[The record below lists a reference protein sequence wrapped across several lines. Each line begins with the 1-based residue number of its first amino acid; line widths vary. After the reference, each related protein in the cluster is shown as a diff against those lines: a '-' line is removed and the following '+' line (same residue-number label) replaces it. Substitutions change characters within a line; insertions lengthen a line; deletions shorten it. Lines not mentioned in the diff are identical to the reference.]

1 MYAHLLSS
9 AGVRDADLSFA
20 GEAEENASGRD
31 ALEISGPL
39 VERRSSAIG
48 GTPSPRR
55 EPTVATVDALR
66 ETVPAL
72 NRALEDLGYPL
83 ALELL
88 LPDAADLARTCDV
101 LFLLLRDRQ
110 EDLAARDAWADERA
124 RARADV
130 AAADTR
136 AERLRVSRD
145 AEAAARAADA
155 NRRDRAD
162 EESRARLERMTSE
175 RDAARRD
182 LRASTRKLARLEHET
197 RRRELENDRLKAR
210 LSAVVESAGDDAGL
224 PGHRKRVRFRSRARV
239 AARFS
244 RRRRKKKKAA
254 RRRERPGVSGPGPS
268 PAVSLAL
275 HHSMMAAYEAKLRAF
290 MHDANDLRA
299 MLRDREGVD
308 AETRG
313 ASSSAAKPERRLA
326 PHREAPARTAP
337 RVCSFERDADADADA
352 ELDEDPERAL
362 DAFAFSL
369 ASLRDRLG
377 DADAEERD
385 ANRLPGCED
394 ARAAAAAALAAAAPA
409 SPVEIALRWHEREH
423 ARLSQMDGL
432 GASSAS
438 GSAPG
443 SPGRSRIP
451 RPDASERLAW
461 NRVETDDEPVRS
473 RAFVSAPSPPPPAIF
488 SGRPRPDVASPASP
502 EVSSSE
508 PDDDDAGGRLG
519 ALGVRGAFAAARGDG
534 SSSEEVFEE
543 VFDPPARA
551 NKPEPERLLPRREK
565 AAARLRRGAPA
576 GDAPAGDAPAGD
588 APAGDAPASD
598 APAGDA
604 PAGASAP
611 ASPASPLDALLA
623 SHLGKSR
630 GPAAGWPRDRSEWL
644 EKRRRRAQPLRD
656 RRGVTLSFR
665 RFARASAIRAGAR
678 TRERAAFF

>member
-31 ALEISGPL
+31 ALGTGTPEEISGPQS
-39 VERRSSAIG
+39 ERRSSAIG
-48 GTPSPRR
+48 GTPPPRR

-72 NRALEDLGYPL
+72 NRALEDLGYPSP
-83 ALELL
+83 LELL

-210 LSAVVESAGDDAGL
+210 LSAVVESAGGTTRGSRDIEKG
-224 PGHRKRVRFRSRARV
+224 RVSGV
-239 AARFS
+239 ALAS
-244 RRRRKKKKAA
+244 RRGFPGGEGKEKGGAEALRA
-254 RRRERPGVSGPGPS
+254 GVSGPGPS

-326 PHREAPARTAP
+326 PPREAPANGAARLLG
-337 RVCSFERDADADADA
+337 SERDADADA

-362 DAFAFSL
+362 DAFAFNL

-385 ANRLPGCED
+385 ANRLPGGED
-394 ARAAAAAALAAAAPA
+394 ARAAAAAASAAAAPA

-565 AAARLRRGAPA
+565 AAARLRRDAPA

-588 APAGDAPASD
+588 APAGGVPAGD

-623 SHLGKSR
+623 RHLGKSR
-630 GPAAGWPRDRSEWL
+630 GPAAGPPRDRSEWL
-644 EKRRRRAQPLRD
+644 EKRRRRANP
-656 RRGVTLSFR
+656 
-665 RFARASAIRAGAR
+665 FA
-678 TRERAAFF
+678 TAAE

>member
-1 MYAHLLSS
+1 M
-9 AGVRDADLSFA
+9 
-20 GEAEENASGRD
+20 
-31 ALEISGPL
+31 
-39 VERRSSAIG
+39 
-48 GTPSPRR
+48 
-55 EPTVATVDALR
+55 
-66 ETVPAL
+66 PAL
-72 NRALEDLGYPL
+72 NRALEDLGYPSP
-83 ALELL
+83 LELL

-210 LSAVVESAGDDAGL
+210 LSAVVESAGGTTRGSRDIEKG
-224 PGHRKRVRFRSRARV
+224 RVSGV
-239 AARFS
+239 ALAS
-244 RRRRKKKKAA
+244 RRGFPGGEGKEKGGAEALRA
-254 RRRERPGVSGPGPS
+254 GVSGPGPS

-326 PHREAPARTAP
+326 PPREAPANGAARLLG
-337 RVCSFERDADADADA
+337 SERDADADA

-362 DAFAFSL
+362 DAFAFNL

-394 ARAAAAAALAAAAPA
+394 AR
-409 SPVEIALRWHEREH
+409 
-423 ARLSQMDGL
+423 
-432 GASSAS
+432 
-438 GSAPG
+438 
-443 SPGRSRIP
+443 
-451 RPDASERLAW
+451 
-461 NRVETDDEPVRS
+461 
-473 RAFVSAPSPPPPAIF
+473 
-488 SGRPRPDVASPASP
+488 
-502 EVSSSE
+502 
-508 PDDDDAGGRLG
+508 
-519 ALGVRGAFAAARGDG
+519 
-534 SSSEEVFEE
+534 
-543 VFDPPARA
+543 
-551 NKPEPERLLPRREK
+551 RR
-565 AAARLRRGAPA
+565 RRG
-576 GDAPAGDAPAGD
+576 
-588 APAGDAPASD
+588 
-598 APAGDA
+598 
-604 PAGASAP
+604 
-611 ASPASPLDALLA
+611 
-623 SHLGKSR
+623 
-630 GPAAGWPRDRSEWL
+630 E
-644 EKRRRRAQPLRD
+644 RRRRARLAGGDRVAVARARARASVSDGRPRRLFRLGVGAGVAGPIADSPTGRFRAPRLESRRD
-656 RRGVTLSFR
+656 RRRTGSVPGLCLRAVPAAAGDFFGAAATGRRVSGVSGGFIL
-665 RFARASAIRAGAR
+665 RAGR
-678 TRERAAFF
+678 

>member
-72 NRALEDLGYPL
+72 NRALEDLGYPSP
-83 ALELL
+83 LELL

-130 AAADTR
+130 AAAETR

-210 LSAVVESAGDDAGL
+210 LSAVVESAGGTTR
-224 PGHRKRVRFRSRARV
+224 GSRDIEKGCVSGV
-239 AARFS
+239 ALAS
-244 RRRRKKKKAA
+244 RRGPPGVEGKEKGGAEALRA
-254 RRRERPGVSGPGPS
+254 GVSGPGPS

-326 PHREAPARTAP
+326 PHREAPANGAARLLG
-337 RVCSFERDADADADA
+337 SERDADADADA

-362 DAFAFSL
+362 DAFAFNL

-385 ANRLPGCED
+385 ANRLPGGED
-394 ARAAAAAALAAAAPA
+394 ARAAAAAASAAAAPA

-432 GASSAS
+432 GATSAS
-438 GSAPG
+438 GSAPE

-565 AAARLRRGAPA
+565 AAARLRRDAPA
-576 GDAPAGDAPAGD
+576 SDAPAGDAPAG
-588 APAGDAPASD
+588 D

-623 SHLGKSR
+623 RHLGKSR
-630 GPAAGWPRDRSEWL
+630 GPAAGPPRDRSEWL
-644 EKRRRRAQPLRD
+644 EKRRRRANP
-656 RRGVTLSFR
+656 
-665 RFARASAIRAGAR
+665 FA
-678 TRERAAFF
+678 TAAE

>member
-31 ALEISGPL
+31 ALGTGTPEISGAL
-39 VERRSSAIG
+39 AERRSSAIG
-48 GTPSPRR
+48 GTPPPRR
-55 EPTVATVDALR
+55 DPTVATVDALR

-72 NRALEDLGYPL
+72 NRALEDLGYPSP
-83 ALELL
+83 LELL

-145 AEAAARAADA
+145 AEGAARAADA

-162 EESRARLERMTSE
+162 EDSRARLERMTAE

-182 LRASTRKLARLEHET
+182 LRASTQKLARLEHET

-210 LSAVVESAGDDAGL
+210 LSAVVESAGGAT
-224 PGHRKRVRFRSRARV
+224 RVSRDID
-239 AARFS
+239 
-244 RRRRKKKKAA
+244 KAQ
-254 RRRERPGVSGPGPS
+254 PGVAVSGVALASRLGGEGKEKGGGPS

-275 HHSMMAAYEAKLRAF
+275 HHSMMSAYEAKLRAF

-299 MLRDREGVD
+299 MLRDRPQVVD
-308 AETRG
+308 TETRG
-313 ASSSAAKPERRLA
+313 AATSAAKPEKRKPANGAAHLLHRRERDVDVELDTELDTELA
-326 PHREAPARTAP
+326 P
-337 RVCSFERDADADADA
+337 

-362 DAFAFSL
+362 DAFAFNL

-377 DADAEERD
+377 DADASASKRD
-385 ANRLPGCED
+385 ANRLPGGED
-394 ARAAAAAALAAAAPA
+394 ARAAAAAASAAAAPA

-423 ARLSQMDGL
+423 ARLSQIDGL

-461 NRVETDDEPVRS
+461 NRVETDEEPVRS
-473 RAFVSAPSPPPPAIF
+473 RAFVSASSPPPPAIF
-488 SGRPRPDVASPASP
+488 SGRPQPDVASPASP

-508 PDDDDAGGRLG
+508 PDEDDAGGRLG

-565 AAARLRRGAPA
+565 AAARLRR
-576 GDAPAGDAPAGD
+576 
-588 APAGDAPASD
+588 D

-623 SHLGKSR
+623 RHLGKSR
-630 GPAAGWPRDRSEWL
+630 APAAGPPRDRSEWL
-644 EKRRRRAQPLRD
+644 EKRRRRANP
-656 RRGVTLSFR
+656 
-665 RFARASAIRAGAR
+665 FA
-678 TRERAAFF
+678 TAAE

>member
-31 ALEISGPL
+31 ALGTGTPEISGAL
-39 VERRSSAIG
+39 AERRSSAIG
-48 GTPSPRR
+48 GTPPPRR
-55 EPTVATVDALR
+55 DPTVATVDALR

-72 NRALEDLGYPL
+72 NRALEDLGYPSP
-83 ALELL
+83 LELL

-145 AEAAARAADA
+145 AEGAARAADA

-162 EESRARLERMTSE
+162 EDSRARLERMTAE

-182 LRASTRKLARLEHET
+182 LRASTQKLARLEHET

-210 LSAVVESAGDDAGL
+210 LSAVVESAGGATRVSRDIDKAQPAGVSGVAL
-224 PGHRKRVRFRSRARV
+224 ASRLGGEGL
-239 AARFS
+239 
-244 RRRRKKKKAA
+244 RKKEKGGA
-254 RRRERPGVSGPGPS
+254 GPGPS

-275 HHSMMAAYEAKLRAF
+275 HHSMMSAYEAKLRAF

-299 MLRDREGVD
+299 MLRDRPQVVD
-308 AETRG
+308 TETRG
-313 ASSSAAKPERRLA
+313 AATSAAKPERRLA
-326 PHREAPARTAP
+326 PPRGAPANGAAHLLHR
-337 RVCSFERDADADADA
+337 RERDADAELYVELDVELDTELDTELAP

-362 DAFAFSL
+362 DAFAFNL

-385 ANRLPGCED
+385 ANRLPGGED
-394 ARAAAAAALAAAAPA
+394 ARAAAAAASAAAAPA

-423 ARLSQMDGL
+423 ARLSQIDGL

-461 NRVETDDEPVRS
+461 NRVETDEEPVRS
-473 RAFVSAPSPPPPAIF
+473 RAFVSASSPPPPAIF
-488 SGRPRPDVASPASP
+488 SGRPQPDVASPASP

-508 PDDDDAGGRLG
+508 PDEDDAGGRLG

-565 AAARLRRGAPA
+565 AAARLRR
-576 GDAPAGDAPAGD
+576 DAPAG
-588 APAGDAPASD
+588 D

-623 SHLGKSR
+623 RHLGKSR
-630 GPAAGWPRDRSEWL
+630 APAAGPPRDRSEWL
-644 EKRRRRAQPLRD
+644 EKRRRRANP
-656 RRGVTLSFR
+656 
-665 RFARASAIRAGAR
+665 FA
-678 TRERAAFF
+678 TAAE

>member
-31 ALEISGPL
+31 ALGTGTPEISGAL
-39 VERRSSAIG
+39 AERRSSAIG
-48 GTPSPRR
+48 GTPPPRR
-55 EPTVATVDALR
+55 DPTVATVDALR

-72 NRALEDLGYPL
+72 NRALEDLGYPSP
-83 ALELL
+83 LELL

-162 EESRARLERMTSE
+162 EDSRARLERMTAE
-175 RDAARRD
+175 RDAARRH
-182 LRASTRKLARLEHET
+182 LRASTQKLARLEHET

-210 LSAVVESAGDDAGL
+210 LSAVVESAGGAT
-224 PGHRKRVRFRSRARV
+224 RVSRDIDKARPAVSGV
-239 AARFS
+239 ALAS
-244 RRRRKKKKAA
+244 RLGGEGKEKGGRA
-254 RRRERPGVSGPGPS
+254 GVSGPGPGPS

-299 MLRDREGVD
+299 MLRDRPQVVD
-308 AETRG
+308 TEPRG
-313 ASSSAAKPERRLA
+313 AATFAAKPETAKPRLA
-326 PHREAPARTAP
+326 PPREAPANGAARLLG
-337 RVCSFERDADADADA
+337 REERDADADAELDTELA
-352 ELDEDPERAL
+352 PELDEDPERAL
-362 DAFAFSL
+362 DAFAFNL

-385 ANRLPGCED
+385 ANRLPGGED
-394 ARAAAAAALAAAAPA
+394 ARAAAAAASAAAAPA

-423 ARLSQMDGL
+423 ARLSQIDGL

-451 RPDASERLAW
+451 RPEASERLAW
-461 NRVETDDEPVRS
+461 NRVETDEEPVRS
-473 RAFVSAPSPPPPAIF
+473 RAFVSASSPPPPAIF
-488 SGRPRPDVASPASP
+488 SGRPQPDVASPASP

-508 PDDDDAGGRLG
+508 PDEDDAGGRLG

-565 AAARLRRGAPA
+565 AAARLRR
-576 GDAPAGDAPAGD
+576 
-588 APAGDAPASD
+588 D

-623 SHLGKSR
+623 RHLGKSR
-630 GPAAGWPRDRSEWL
+630 APAAGPPRDRSEWL
-644 EKRRRRAQPLRD
+644 EKRRRRANP
-656 RRGVTLSFR
+656 
-665 RFARASAIRAGAR
+665 FA
-678 TRERAAFF
+678 TAAE